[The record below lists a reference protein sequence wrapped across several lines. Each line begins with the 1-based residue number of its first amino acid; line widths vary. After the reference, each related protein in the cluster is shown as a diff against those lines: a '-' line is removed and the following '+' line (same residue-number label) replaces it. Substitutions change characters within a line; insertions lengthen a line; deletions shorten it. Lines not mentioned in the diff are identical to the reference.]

1 MVPEPA
7 VRNAFIAQRVAGLRQ
22 SMIDRALT
30 DVNVSTY
37 SIIQPKYDG
46 WWCGIH
52 IIDNRCY
59 YITSGGQV
67 KRWIYL
73 PSNEFAGV
81 ELVLIGEYMY
91 GTQWAQTHNP
101 GSVVLHDISYFSCD
115 GDSVDYTNK
124 PYGFRLLTL
133 ESIFNKYAL
142 QRFNMSVIESYSS
155 EYFAQQELW
164 QKYVLDEGFEGLVF
178 KSPTHIFGE
187 NFIRVKRFYTRD
199 FVCVHITEGG
209 GRLAGSMGSLVGAVY
224 DNGTLKT
231 MVSVGGGF
239 TDAQRREIW
248 EHRERYIGKVFE
260 VKAWALFDSGSLR
273 HPNFIRWRDDKEVGD
288 CKP

>member
-7 VRNAFIAQRVAGLRQ
+7 VRNAFTAQRVAGLRQ
-22 SMIDRALT
+22 AMIDSALI

-67 KRWIYL
+67 KRWVDL
-73 PSNEFAGV
+73 PANEFSGV

-91 GTQWAQTHNP
+91 GTQWAQTHNL
-101 GSVVLHDISYFSCD
+101 GDVVLHDIAYATYN
-115 GDSVDYTNK
+115 GDAVNYTGK
-124 PYGFRLLTL
+124 MYAFRLEVLK
-133 ESIFNKYAL
+133 ICQQVYNL
-142 QRFNMSVIESYSS
+142 QRFGIRLIESFSA

-199 FVCVHITEGG
+199 FVCVDITEGG
-209 GRLAGSMGSLVGAVY
+209 GRLAGSMGALVGAVY
-224 DNGTLKT
+224 DNGTFKT

-260 VKAWALFDSGSLR
+260 VKAWAVFESGSMR
-273 HPNFIRWRDDKEVGD
+273 HPTFIRWRNDKQPID
-288 CKP
+288 CKL